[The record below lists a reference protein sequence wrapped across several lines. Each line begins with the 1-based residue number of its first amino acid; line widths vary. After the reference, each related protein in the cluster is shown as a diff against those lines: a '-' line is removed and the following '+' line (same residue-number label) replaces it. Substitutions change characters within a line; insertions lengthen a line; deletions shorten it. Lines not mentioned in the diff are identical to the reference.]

1 MKEPERVRKLLQGS
15 ANLEFWETYNLN
27 EFFNKL
33 ASANELL
40 ARLENQSEDT
50 SSKADSTVVESQDS
64 AAVTATISLKDS
76 LTQKIKDMNK
86 SDEQQNINAWKKQNP
101 LFARLN
107 PNVSQKG
114 LSGMVRL

>member
-1 MKEPERVRKLLQGS
+1 MSVKLLQGS

-50 SSKADSTVVESQDS
+50 SSKTDSTVVESQDS
-64 AAVTATISLKDS
+64 TAVTATTSLKDS

-86 SDEQQNINAWKKQNP
+86 SDEPTKYQCVEKAKP
-101 LFARLN
+101 
-107 PNVSQKG
+107 VVCS
-114 LSGMVRL
+114 S